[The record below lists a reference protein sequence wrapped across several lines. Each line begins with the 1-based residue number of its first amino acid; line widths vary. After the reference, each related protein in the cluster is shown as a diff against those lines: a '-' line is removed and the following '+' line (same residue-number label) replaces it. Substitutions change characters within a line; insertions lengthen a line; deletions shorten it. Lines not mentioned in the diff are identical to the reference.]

1 MRLER
6 NRLQV
11 SPVQI
16 FTNDQTEYWMREFG
30 FLVHKMND
38 ANQSVLRNLV
48 ESGMTPLVAV
58 EKNLEAFR
66 GFPPDSLIALLNAD
80 EKYDS
85 ELNAAILNCVVF
97 KATIRM
103 YRVPEA
109 SYRGIFKALLIGLLE
124 SLKVLNFITPKRFAG
139 WSIEGIGM
147 AKRQSRMARDIENS
161 GKTIINVPLGY
172 TDFFAETFLEKLKH
186 TESMEVLKIDSLL
199 EIAVKSNFI
208 SKSKK
213 NKFAFIGQLGHLVRQ
228 YAIEALRKF
237 DLKILIV
244 RDGYG
249 GVSNEENR
257 KLRIGEEYVDGLMES
272 CVSVCPPGNISGNSY
287 RIMESLIC
295 GAYPAVMSS
304 VLCDPLFESPVIEVL
319 PGRKPHTWY
328 RYLKKLEKVSEVKL
342 QLSVLENLHKFR
354 DEIKVAKLEIENLQ
368 ARN

>member
-1 MRLER
+1 MLVFAQNQTQYWARELKFHIIAEKE
-6 NRLQV
+6 NLIAHLDMKINLGYLPIVEV
-11 SPVQI
+11 S
-16 FTNDQTEYWMREFG
+16 EFNSD
-30 FLVHKMND
+30 FETL
-38 ANQSVLRNLV
+38 
-48 ESGMTPLVAV
+48 
-58 EKNLEAFR
+58 
-66 GFPPDSLIALLNAD
+66 PPNSLIALLNTD

-85 ELNAAILNCVVF
+85 KLNAAIFNSKVF
-97 KATIRM
+97 TAIIRQ
-103 YRVPEA
+103 YKVPK
-109 SYRGIFKALLIGLLE
+109 SSHGGVFKALLIGLLE

-208 SKSKK
+208 SKNKK

-328 RYLKKLEKVSEVKL
+328 RYLKKLEKVSEAKL